1 MKTKYS
7 ALALLLSV
15 SLASAQ
21 TVPNLLSY
29 QGRVTDASGVL
40 IGNSAPVNRAV
51 TFRVYSASS
60 GGSALYAETQ
70 TATISGGEFS
80 VLIGNGTGVSGSPG
94 PSAPATTPFRNLND
108 TLNSTAYQ
116 SLYLGITV
124 DDGVPSTVDAEISPR
139 QQLVSGAFAFRAGV
153 AQAVVSG
160 AVNTAMIG
168 DSQISTN
175 KVAASAITSAK
186 IADANITNAKLADST
201 ITATKLDTTSIGV
214 WTPSGN
220 NVYRSAG
227 NVGIG
232 QTNPGFPL
240 NFANTAGDKISLFG
254 NSGSHYGFGIGNNL
268 LRIHADHSASD
279 VAFGYGSSASF
290 TETMRVK
297 GNGNVGIGTAVPV
310 AKLDVNGTG
319 RFGNDTA
326 KIGNT
331 DVGFFGDSFNI
342 GLRAPNNGATF
353 IQSAGGAYT
362 YMHIANNGNVGIRNI
377 NARSAL
383 QVTGVIQAHDAS
395 VGPDNS
401 FNGVICT
408 TRPSTANQHINM
420 TRAGN
425 AVWSLGFVPNSNTF
439 GIGGGSPTDSSFNPN
454 FKLTT
459 DGKVQIGTV
468 GNAGRLNVGTVPHS
482 YFSSGHLNT
491 NGATGSNNDR
501 VNENVSIV
509 ADGHILSSMFETISD
524 KRVKTALHHSDS
536 HADLGT
542 LLGIEITDYKYI
554 DTVANGNG
562 LHKKVIAQQVETVFP
577 QAVRIGVNTVP
588 DIYQNS
594 TEENGWVQLA
604 TDLKPG
610 EHVRL
615 IGENEESTE
624 EVLEVRDGAFRTS
637 YKPAEGKLF
646 VYGRQVPDFRTVDY
660 DAIAML
666 NVSATQELAKKVEEK
681 ESRIAE
687 LEARL
692 TALEKL
698 IQAGN

>member
-29 QGRVTDASGVL
+29 QGRVTDASGTL
-40 IGNSAPVNRAV
+40 IGNSAPVNRTV
-51 TFRVYSASS
+51 TFRIYSDSS

-70 TATISGGEFS
+70 NATISGGEFS
-80 VLIGNGTGVSGSPG
+80 VLIGNGTGVPGSPG
-94 PSAPATTPFRNLND
+94 PSAPASPVNVLND
-108 TLNSTAYQ
+108 TLNSTVYQ

-240 NFANTAGDKISLFG
+240 NFANTVGDKISLFG
-254 NSGSHYGFGIGNNL
+254 NSGAHYGFGIAANL
-268 LRIHADHSASD
+268 LQIHADSSASD
-279 VAFGYGSSASF
+279 VAFGSGSSASF

-297 GNGNVGIGTAVPV
+297 GNGNVGIGTAAPV

-326 KIGNT
+326 KIGNI
-331 DVGFFGDSFNI
+331 DVGFLGDGANI
-342 GLRAPNNGATF
+342 GLRAPANGASWF
-353 IQSAGGAYT
+353 QSASGAST
-362 YMHIANNGNVGIRNI
+362 WMHIANNGNVGIRNT
-377 NARSAL
+377 NASTAL
-383 QVTGVIQAHDAS
+383 QVTGAIHAHDAS
-395 VGPDNS
+395 AGPDNIY
-401 FNGVICT
+401 NGVIRT
-408 TRPSTANQHINM
+408 TRPTTANQHINM
-420 TRAGN
+420 TRAGQ
-425 AVWSLGFVPNSNTF
+425 AVWSLGYVPNSNTF
-439 GIGGGSPTDSSFNPN
+439 GIGSANSTDSSFNPFFRIATN
-454 FKLTT
+454 GNTMINTT
-459 DGKVQIGTV
+459 DSAQALNVGGMINIAGARDNGTAAQFRMYYESGGRIVFDCNNTQQATGLRGFSYDGDSNIDFRSDGRLKQDIANAEPMLERIMDLPMRRYHWKSDDGKLGSYEFGVIAQEVEPLFPDMIGKGDDGYLTV
-468 GNAGRLNVGTVPHS
+468 GNSAFGMIAVKGLQELKVETDAS
-482 YFSSGHLNT
+482 LES
-491 NGATGSNNDR
+491 
-501 VNENVSIV
+501 
-509 ADGHILSSMFETISD
+509 LSS
-524 KRVKTALHHSDS
+524 
-536 HADLGT
+536 
-542 LLGIEITDYKYI
+542 
-554 DTVANGNG
+554 
-562 LHKKVIAQQVETVFP
+562 
-577 QAVRIGVNTVP
+577 
-588 DIYQNS
+588 
-594 TEENGWVQLA
+594 
-604 TDLKPG
+604 
-610 EHVRL
+610 
-615 IGENEESTE
+615 
-624 EVLEVRDGAFRTS
+624 
-637 YKPAEGKLF
+637 
-646 VYGRQVPDFRTVDY
+646 
-660 DAIAML
+660 
-666 NVSATQELAKKVEEK
+666 ELEEK
-681 ESRIAE
+681 DARIAD

-692 TALEKL
+692 SALEKL
-698 IQAGN
+698 IPAAQ

>member
-1 MKTKYS
+1 MKTKLS
-7 ALALLLSV
+7 ALTLLLSV

-51 TFRVYSASS
+51 TFRIYSGSS

-94 PSAPATTPFRNLND
+94 PSAPASPVKTLND

-186 IADANITNAKLADST
+186 IADANITNAKLANST

-240 NFANTAGDKISLFG
+240 NFANALGDKISLWG
-254 NSGSHYGFGIGNNL
+254 NSGAHFGFGIQNNL
-268 LRIHADHSASD
+268 LQIHTDTSAAD
-279 VAFGYGSSASF
+279 VAFGSGSSASF

-326 KIGNT
+326 KIGNI
-331 DVGFFGDSFNI
+331 DVGFFGDGANI
-342 GLRAPNNGATF
+342 GLRAPANGASWF
-353 IQSAGGAYT
+353 QSASGAST
-362 YMHIANNGNVGIRNI
+362 WMQVANSGNVGIRNI
-377 NARSAL
+377 NASSAL
-383 QVTGVIQAHDAS
+383 QVTGVIHAHDSS
-395 VGPDNS
+395 VGPDNGY
-401 FNGVICT
+401 NGVIRT
-408 TRPSTANQHINM
+408 TRPQSVGQHINM

-425 AVWSLGFVPNSNTF
+425 AVWSLGYVPNSNTF
-439 GIGGGSPTDSSFNPN
+439 GIGGGAANDTSFNPFFRIATN
-454 FKLTT
+454 GRTMINTT
-459 DGKVQIGTV
+459 DSTQGD
-468 GNAGRLNVGTVPHS
+468 LNVGTTGLVS
-482 YFSSGHLNT
+482 VGSRNGSAGYCRVRYDNAGRFFFEGFNTSINNGSWRGFSIDGNSDIDWQ
-491 NGATGSNNDR
+491 SDR
-501 VNENVSIV
+501 RLKKNIVDAEPMLDRLMQLPFRRYNWKDTTDVNPIKEF
-509 ADGHILSSMFETISD
+509 G
-524 KRVKTALHHSDS
+524 
-536 HADLGT
+536 
-542 LLGIEITDYKYI
+542 
-554 DTVANGNG
+554 
-562 LHKKVIAQQVETVFP
+562 VIAQEVEPLFPDLIGRGEDGIMTVGYTSFATIACKAIQELKVETD
-577 QAVRIGVNTVP
+577 A
-588 DIYQNS
+588 S
-594 TEENGWVQLA
+594 L
-604 TDLKPG
+604 
-610 EHVRL
+610 
-615 IGENEESTE
+615 ES
-624 EVLEVRDGAFRTS
+624 LS
-637 YKPAEGKLF
+637 
-646 VYGRQVPDFRTVDY
+646 
-660 DAIAML
+660 
-666 NVSATQELAKKVEEK
+666 SELEEK
-681 ESRIAE
+681 DARIVD

-692 TALEKL
+692 SALEKL
-698 IQAGN
+698 ITAAQ